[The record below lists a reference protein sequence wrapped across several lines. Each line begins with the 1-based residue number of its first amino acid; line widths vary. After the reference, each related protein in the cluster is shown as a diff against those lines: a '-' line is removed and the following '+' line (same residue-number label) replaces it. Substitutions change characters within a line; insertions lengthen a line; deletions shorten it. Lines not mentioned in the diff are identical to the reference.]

1 MRLSEFVCDENGE
14 PKRGEIARLVRITG
28 ISYPTVHAVARGSDY
43 LRSYD
48 RARKLSDATDGVVTV
63 ADLCT
68 PDPRRHVAKPKRT
81 RRKSATKARAKRRD
95 RAQAAA

>member
-28 ISYPTVHAVARGSDY
+28 ISYPTVHAVARGAGY
-43 LRSYD
+43 LRNYD
-48 RARKLSDATDGVVTV
+48 RARRLSDATDGVVTV

-68 PDPRRHVAKPKRT
+68 PDPRRHVTKPKRV
-81 RRKSATKARAKRRD
+81 RRKSAAKGKAAKRRV
-95 RAQAAA
+95 RAAA